1 MVRQIQPW
9 SGNTKKRLVKSPKVF
24 IRDSGLLHHLLN
36 ISTFDDLLGHPVSGA
51 SWEGFVIENIL
62 NRLPDTWKYSYYRTA
77 DLTEIDLILEG
88 PQKQRW
94 AIEIKRSAAPTLTKG
109 FFNGCKDIG
118 ATHKFMV
125 YSGTERFPMPEST
138 EAAGVVDFVSN
149 WVA

>member
-1 MVRQIQPW
+1 M
-9 SGNTKKRLVKSPKVF
+9 KSPKVF

-36 ISTFDDLLGHPVSGA
+36 ISTFDDLLGHPVAGA

-88 PQKQRW
+88 PQKQRR

-109 FFNGCKDIG
+109 FFNGCKDIE
-118 ATHKFMV
+118 ATHKFVV
-125 YSGTERFPMPEST
+125 YSGTEHFPMPEST
-138 EAAGVVDFVSN
+138 EAVGVVDFVSN
-149 WVA
+149 WLA